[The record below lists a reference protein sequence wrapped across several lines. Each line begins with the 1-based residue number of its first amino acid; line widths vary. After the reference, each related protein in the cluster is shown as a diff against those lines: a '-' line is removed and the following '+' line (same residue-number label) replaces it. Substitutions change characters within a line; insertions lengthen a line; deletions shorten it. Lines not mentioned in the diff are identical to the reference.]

1 MTKGGA
7 HPHYFLR
14 NSKKKTVAFLEAT
27 VFTLHRVQLI

>member
-14 NSKKKTVAFLEAT
+14 NNKKNGCLEKGNRFYFA
-27 VFTLHRVQLI
+27 